1 MAAVELVACER
12 GGPNLYRRAWARRR
26 MLGGGSRGG
35 SFPDRGRLFDCQ
47 VHWELAALSPFVG
60 ALVVRTLVIVSSG
73 CFRFEQDVVAAAG
86 DLAGDGQ
93 PCPAAAA
100 AADGAG
106 VQVVVGA
113 GVAVTVVGGLDQ
125 RPAEMP

>member
-1 MAAVELVACER
+1 MAAVDLVACER
-12 GGPNLYRRAWARRR
+12 GGPNLYRRAWERRR

-47 VHWELAALSPFVG
+47 VHWELAASCLRSLGPWSF
-60 ALVVRTLVIVSSG
+60 ARRRSG
-73 CFRFEQDVVAAAG
+73 CFRCEQDVVTAAG

-93 PCPAAAA
+93 PCPPAAA
-100 AADGAG
+100 AADGVG

-113 GVAVTVVGGLDQ
+113 GVAVTVVGGLDKG
-125 RPAEMP
+125 PPEMP